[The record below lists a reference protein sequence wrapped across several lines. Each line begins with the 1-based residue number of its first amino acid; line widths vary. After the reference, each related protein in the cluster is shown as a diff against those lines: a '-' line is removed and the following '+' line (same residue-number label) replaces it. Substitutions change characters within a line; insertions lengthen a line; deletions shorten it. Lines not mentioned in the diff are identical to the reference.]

1 MFPSHD
7 RVGTIIVHE
16 NEVINLPSFAI
27 TSALASVSTIAKANV
42 TPTPQSITV
51 SLGALLIYGEVDT
64 SQTPNFS
71 DVATTQTP
79 NYTTIKGGRDAA

>member
-1 MFPSHD
+1 M
-7 RVGTIIVHE
+7 
-16 NEVINLPSFAI
+16 PSFAV
-27 TSALASVSTIAKANV
+27 TSALGTVSTDAEANV
-42 TPTPQSITV
+42 VPTGQSVTV
-51 SLGALLIYGEVDT
+51 SLASVLVYGEVDT

>member
-1 MFPSHD
+1 M
-7 RVGTIIVHE
+7 
-16 NEVINLPSFAI
+16 PSFAV
-27 TSALASVSTIAKANV
+27 TSAIGSVSTIAKANV
-42 TPTPQSITV
+42 VPTGQVATFSIGTTLV
-51 SLGALLIYGEVDT
+51 YGEVDT